1 LWLAGGVGDGFRLT
15 GDGDLSSSSTTNATR
30 YITMA
35 NQLEKLRNNHMDFF
49 MDKIPLN
56 SLAAG

>member
-1 LWLAGGVGDGFRLT
+1 LWLPGGVGDGFRLT
-15 GDGDLSSSSTTNATR
+15 GDGDLASSSTTNATR